1 MVAGVSQVTLEQE
14 GNALSFPVDSLF
26 QVGLCEAGGAPEAAP
41 QKKEPSSATKPAQ
54 RRKQPTT
61 EASPKKPRIQHAP
74 MDKHKLEQLRYAI
87 RSQFDYYF
95 GDANYAKDNFLRS
108 QADDDGWTS
117 LRLVA
122 KFNRVRE
129 LTEDFE
135 AVQRSLEKLLVFVFF
150 YLLLDNVL
158 AEEDDD
164 LNHSPTELAEDD
176 EPNSPMEAEDDGNAP
191 GAAGILV
198 TAEEV
203 KKEIEGDRVNKKKKK
218 RERQGDNIRADD
230 EPDLESPSKRPVGS
244 GEAPISGK
252 ELREI
257 LQMHM
262 YEMRNAW
269 SEERARVD
277 RLEAKTNKLG
287 DDFSEAANE
296 ISGMKEDVSNLK
308 GRPYHGRNLTISED
322 DGMTDEEKRTLI
334 LGGWPQDTKKAIIE
348 AESKTFLEH
357 PSMQGLVDVA
367 QATVYGPR
375 RSVGSL
381 KFEYRD
387 NEDYKAVRERMWN
400 VVKAVRTRA
409 EVFPSAKNQQ
419 NPRPAWAAFV
429 KTPEARKRTGL
440 VSQVRRV
447 TIQLAID
454 CTDENGQPK
463 HPESIVQDLF
473 DCIVD
478 KTAFKRK
485 WRGYPIMLGVD
496 ANEQPTWNKENEN
509 EDDFN
514 ITNTSVNLE
523 ALLEEVY
530 NLGLKAVTPID
541 SQLSTPTHYPRDPMR
556 TGRQIDMLFT
566 KSLMVSRSRIR
577 PDMRHCIGTDHAE
590 INCDIFSSG
599 SRFQPWGS
607 DTRPRKLSALLPHQ
621 HTIVDGDDLC
631 HLAQTCTRPK
641 CSPSY
646 HDSDEIKQMIAKAKA
661 TNDPTLWKKV
671 HKTRRRAR
679 NEWIKSRS
687 SAVLQGDWGAFR
699 SYQKDKR
706 RRKGWWGRMLTDKS
720 AAELTQEVQ
729 SHLEEKMTDPA
740 NSNWDEVVSGFIE
753 RLVLPEHWQPFTKEE
768 IFETLSHMKPHA
780 AVGEDIICV
789 DLLKAIVLH
798 DNLGEQFVAL
808 LNHIVHHNQQPES
821 WGVSILA
828 LLAKCADPAAPGDL
842 RPICVGSNFAKLTNR
857 LVMARVFPVLRRG
870 SRCSTC
876 GKNRQVAD
884 LVGVMTRMRD
894 MLHEWREPLLIAKL
908 DVAGAFDRLSRPKVA
923 ELIIERTQHTNLGR
937 EVRYMLQQLGVN
949 QLKGTVPGGHSI
961 NIKANVGIRQGA
973 PESAELFGL
982 VMGLMLDTMLDT
994 KDWMAIG
1001 APVQDLDIELLFFQ
1015 DDIFVFETSTARLA
1029 RKINL
1034 VGDVL
1039 HGGGLCLAMKKTKI
1053 VATADY
1059 KGKMVVEIAGQEVK
1073 IQKNESI
1080 KVLGVNFNFSAPAA
1094 QQAEELLGRARGAFE
1109 EHRHLLMAKG
1119 SWKSKAFTMAMLITS
1134 TWRWVAG
1141 AVHWSRESLCKAN
1154 SLQAQ
1159 ILRTSFKMSRTSDE
1173 NWVDWNKRLNGP
1185 PLLFRKDIP
1194 LPFET
1199 DTTMIDTGAQGDS
1212 GELCDE
1218 SGSADCDANGH
1229 KPVEEEDWFEVVRDR
1244 RGLRGRAA
1252 LPPRRPLHGRD
1263 PSTLTTPKTL
1273 SVEERIGDVG
1283 ITQRGRKT
1291 RTGVDRWHYPN
1302 GTIRRRL
1309 REQHAEDAERPNNEG
1324 NEDTIT
1330 FYDKK
1335 QWLEDRS
1342 DKHKPEAGGSE
1353 SSTTGSD
1360 RGTLPTQSSSSS
1372 NTEAIGFWKAG
1383 IWIPRC
1389 RTPAEQRTHRGGN
1402 GPQRSQ
1408 RKAARVDSYF
1418 AGTWKPAWLTNY
1430 AQAKREREAQAGHE
1444 IQETQLATPPSM
1456 AQATD
1461 VDPWSGQNQDNQWWA
1476 GWYDTSS
1483 SSWTSWTW
1491 SSTTSTSLPEAAQE
1505 VVPNLGLFPNVINAS
1520 APSGVTVSTEPTME
1534 LTNSER
1540 AHLED
1545 AGVPRSEIQR
1555 LAHLFASLDEHERM
1569 GTGPESRWALG
1580 RLSQRGDEGVQCLES
1595 LLLMIQ
1601 RRLRPRGH
1609 WPVTRI
1615 PRPQHT
1621 QLRMFTWVG
1630 QFGSILSNSLEHQL
1644 RTPLQPS
1651 EEGGRTVDSDSDVVP
1666 MEQTTNATTA
1676 HEEVNRDFEHEPD
1689 PDAASSSATRS
1700 RSSSRVL
1707 DTMTPIT
1714 TAEAQ
1719 ALQGVPGLAA
1729 ALNGELLGIWSE
1741 DTTTTTSTT
1750 MSSVLGNDPLL
1761 STSTGEE
1768 SADLWSD
1775 NSEMPHLFRDGP
1787 SCTSTSTTS
1796 TTTRPTT
1803 LDAIRDAV
1811 IRNLALANPADVIDV
1826 LHRLLADMRDL
1837 VRRQRLFI
1845 EALEEVVRRLPRPPN
1860 PQVFN
1865 GRAIAHTV
1873 ADRVLEEAGYG
1884 DGVSLGMQSQP
1895 VDAPAILLQP
1905 GLPQTVDE
1913 ANRALPNIGRGA
1925 VAGLR
1930 RRAWR
1935 QHMRNLY
1942 EQEGETLP
1950 ASPSDYGNE
1959 LVVET
1964 FTDLFFVQ
1972 GTSNTML
1979 VAPGGCPPY
1988 PVLPEADRPS
1998 HRRRLHQ
2005 PRPRAQLAERDLRR
2019 PHGSRRRQISS
2030 EGAARESNEAATRES
2045 VGRSGRPSVRNRRE
2059 RSRSRDV
2066 SLL

>member
-1 MVAGVSQVTLEQE
+1 MEDHQAKSMCSTSPCLSKGVKYKTGRISLWNLGGQNIDTLNVVLQDSDFIAVQEVARDEPGWKEYNDDQFCWLLHRHEHQYR
-14 GNALSFPVDSLF
+14 G
-26 QVGLCEAGGAPEAAP
+26 VGLG
-41 QKKEPSSATKPAQ
+41 
-54 RRKQPTT
+54 
-61 EASPKKPRIQHAP
+61 
-74 MDKHKLEQLRYAI
+74 
-87 RSQFDYYF
+87 
-95 GDANYAKDNFLRS
+95 
-108 QADDDGWTS
+108 
-117 LRLVA
+117 VA
-122 KFNRVRE
+122 
-129 LTEDFE
+129 
-135 AVQRSLEKLLVFVFF
+135 
-150 YLLLDNVL
+150 
-158 AEEDDD
+158 
-164 LNHSPTELAEDD
+164 
-176 EPNSPMEAEDDGNAP
+176 
-191 GAAGILV
+191 
-198 TAEEV
+198 
-203 KKEIEGDRVNKKKKK
+203 
-218 RERQGDNIRADD
+218 
-230 EPDLESPSKRPVGS
+230 
-244 GEAPISGK
+244 
-252 ELREI
+252 
-257 LQMHM
+257 
-262 YEMRNAW
+262 
-269 SEERARVD
+269 
-277 RLEAKTNKLG
+277 
-287 DDFSEAANE
+287 
-296 ISGMKEDVSNLK
+296 
-308 GRPYHGRNLTISED
+308 
-322 DGMTDEEKRTLI
+322 
-334 LGGWPQDTKKAIIE
+334 
-348 AESKTFLEH
+348 
-357 PSMQGLVDVA
+357 
-367 QATVYGPR
+367 
-375 RSVGSL
+375 
-381 KFEYRD
+381 
-387 NEDYKAVRERMWN
+387 
-400 VVKAVRTRA
+400 
-409 EVFPSAKNQQ
+409 
-419 NPRPAWAAFV
+419 
-429 KTPEARKRTGL
+429 
-440 VSQVRRV
+440 
-447 TIQLAID
+447 
-454 CTDENGQPK
+454 
-463 HPESIVQDLF
+463 QDLF

-478 KTAFKRK
+478 KTATERGIWALVRVKGIGRVVLGSLHCHTGATQKTYASAVHTFFKAFKRK

-1173 NWVDWNKRLNGP
+1173 NWVDWNKRTLRTVRCFLHKHQIP
-1185 PLLFRKDIP
+1185 RWSTTALTMQHQLLGHWARTV
-1194 LPFET
+1194 ET
-1199 DTTMIDTGAQGDS
+1199 LEDGTCMPGITMRS
-1212 GELCDE
+1212 
-1218 SGSADCDANGH
+1218 
-1229 KPVEEEDWFEVVRDR
+1229 
-1244 RGLRGRAA
+1244 LRWRCMQWWEQQQA
-1252 LPPRRPLHGRD
+1252 LPHTGRRH
-1263 PSTLTTPKTL
+1263 
-1273 SVEERIGDVG
+1273 
-1283 ITQRGRKT
+1283 
-1291 RTGVDRWHYPN
+1291 
-1302 GTIRRRL
+1302 
-1309 REQHAEDAERPNNEG
+1309 
-1324 NEDTIT
+1324 
-1330 FYDKK
+1330 
-1335 QWLEDRS
+1335 
-1342 DKHKPEAGGSE
+1342 
-1353 SSTTGSD
+1353 
-1360 RGTLPTQSSSSS
+1360 
-1372 NTEAIGFWKAG
+1372 
-1383 IWIPRC
+1383 
-1389 RTPAEQRTHRGGN
+1389 
-1402 GPQRSQ
+1402 
-1408 RKAARVDSYF
+1408 
-1418 AGTWKPAWLTNY
+1418 
-1430 AQAKREREAQAGHE
+1430 
-1444 IQETQLATPPSM
+1444 
-1456 AQATD
+1456 
-1461 VDPWSGQNQDNQWWA
+1461 
-1476 GWYDTSS
+1476 
-1483 SSWTSWTW
+1483 
-1491 SSTTSTSLPEAAQE
+1491 
-1505 VVPNLGLFPNVINAS
+1505 
-1520 APSGVTVSTEPTME
+1520 
-1534 LTNSER
+1534 
-1540 AHLED
+1540 
-1545 AGVPRSEIQR
+1545 
-1555 LAHLFASLDEHERM
+1555 
-1569 GTGPESRWALG
+1569 
-1580 RLSQRGDEGVQCLES
+1580 
-1595 LLLMIQ
+1595 
-1601 RRLRPRGH
+1601 
-1609 WPVTRI
+1609 
-1615 PRPQHT
+1615 
-1621 QLRMFTWVG
+1621 
-1630 QFGSILSNSLEHQL
+1630 
-1644 RTPLQPS
+1644 
-1651 EEGGRTVDSDSDVVP
+1651 
-1666 MEQTTNATTA
+1666 
-1676 HEEVNRDFEHEPD
+1676 
-1689 PDAASSSATRS
+1689 
-1700 RSSSRVL
+1700 
-1707 DTMTPIT
+1707 
-1714 TAEAQ
+1714 
-1719 ALQGVPGLAA
+1719 
-1729 ALNGELLGIWSE
+1729 
-1741 DTTTTTSTT
+1741 
-1750 MSSVLGNDPLL
+1750 
-1761 STSTGEE
+1761 
-1768 SADLWSD
+1768 
-1775 NSEMPHLFRDGP
+1775 
-1787 SCTSTSTTS
+1787 
-1796 TTTRPTT
+1796 
-1803 LDAIRDAV
+1803 
-1811 IRNLALANPADVIDV
+1811 
-1826 LHRLLADMRDL
+1826 
-1837 VRRQRLFI
+1837 
-1845 EALEEVVRRLPRPPN
+1845 
-1860 PQVFN
+1860 
-1865 GRAIAHTV
+1865 
-1873 ADRVLEEAGYG
+1873 
-1884 DGVSLGMQSQP
+1884 
-1895 VDAPAILLQP
+1895 
-1905 GLPQTVDE
+1905 
-1913 ANRALPNIGRGA
+1913 
-1925 VAGLR
+1925 
-1930 RRAWR
+1930 
-1935 QHMRNLY
+1935 
-1942 EQEGETLP
+1942 
-1950 ASPSDYGNE
+1950 
-1959 LVVET
+1959 
-1964 FTDLFFVQ
+1964 
-1972 GTSNTML
+1972 
-1979 VAPGGCPPY
+1979 
-1988 PVLPEADRPS
+1988 
-1998 HRRRLHQ
+1998 
-2005 PRPRAQLAERDLRR
+2005 PRAFYPSNME
-2019 PHGSRRRQISS
+2019 RQISS
-2030 EGAARESNEAATRES
+2030 AVGSNWFSKASDRIKWRESLALYLDKFDVKWT
-2045 VGRSGRPSVRNRRE
+2045 SGRQCAIAM
-2059 RSRSRDV
+2059 
-2066 SLL
+2066 